1 MIQITHKS
9 SSLRKAVAQA
19 VVSVSKESTM
29 EAVIQRRVPKGD
41 VLEFARVAG
50 LFAVKKTSEMIP
62 DCHPLPVEFTQVSYE
77 LSALEI
83 RISVEVHTVYKTGV
97 EVEAMHGAS
106 VVALTL
112 YDMLKPIDKEIEI
125 SNIRLI
131 SKTGGK
137 SDALKLSLQKIMSER
152 KAVVVVCSDSVSQ
165 GLVED
170 KAGIQVQQRLHEL
183 GLQVV
188 SVVVIPDQV
197 EGIQS
202 AVREFAKQVDLI
214 LFVGGTGLSH
224 RDVTPEAVRPL
235 FTREIEGIM
244 ESARRYGQDRM
255 PFAMLS
261 RGVAGMVNETLVITM
276 PGSTKGAMETMDALF
291 PSVMHVFGVK
301 DGQRHES
308 MDESINK
315 A

>member
-9 SSLRKAVAQA
+9 NSLRKAVAQA
-19 VVSVSKESTM
+19 VVIVSKESTM
-29 EAVIQRRVPKGD
+29 DAVMHRTVPKGD

-50 LFAVKKTSEMIP
+50 LFAVKKTSDLIP

-77 LSALEI
+77 LMGLEI

-112 YDMLKPIDKEIEI
+112 YDMLKPIDKGIEI
-125 SNIRLI
+125 STIRLI

-137 SDALKLSLQKIMSER
+137 SDAMKLTLQKIIAER
-152 KAVVVVCSDSVSQ
+152 KAMVLVCSDSISQ
-165 GLVED
+165 GKAEDQAGAQVSARLVTM
-170 KAGIQVQQRLHEL
+170 
-183 GLQVV
+183 GLQVMP
-188 SVVVIPDQV
+188 VVVLPDQV
-197 EGIQS
+197 EAIQQ
-202 AVREFAKQVDLI
+202 AVHDYGSQVDLM

-224 RDVTPEAVRPL
+224 RDVTPEAIRPL
-235 FTREIEGIM
+235 LTREIEGIM
-244 ESARRYGQDRM
+244 ETARVYGQERM

-291 PSVMHVFGVK
+291 PSVMHVFAVK
-301 DGQRHES
+301 DGQKH
-308 MDESINK
+308 
-315 A
+315 

>member
-9 SSLRKAVAQA
+9 NSLRKAVAQA
-19 VVSVSKESTM
+19 VLKVSKESTM
-29 EAVIQRRVPKGD
+29 KAVIQRTVPKGD

-50 LFAVKKTSEMIP
+50 LFAVKKTSDVIP

-77 LSALEI
+77 LTELEI

-112 YDMLKPIDKEIEI
+112 YDMLKPIDKGIEI

-131 SKTGGK
+131 SKKGGK
-137 SDALKLSLQKIMSER
+137 SDAMKMSLEKIIHER
-152 KAVVVVCSDSVSQ
+152 KVMVVVCSDSVSQ
-165 GLVED
+165 GLAED
-170 KAGIQVQQRLHEL
+170 KAGVQVHARLVSMAM
-183 GLQVV
+183 QVMPIV
-188 SVVVIPDQV
+188 TLPDQL
-197 EGIQS
+197 EAIQQAIHAYGS
-202 AVREFAKQVDLI
+202 EVDLM

-224 RDVTPEAVRPL
+224 RDVTPEAIRPL
-235 FTREIEGIM
+235 LTREIDGIM
-244 ESARRYGQDRM
+244 ETARRYGQERM

-291 PSVMHVFGVK
+291 PSVMHVFAVK
-301 DGQRHES
+301 DGQKH
-308 MDESINK
+308 
-315 A
+315 

>member
-19 VVSVSKESTM
+19 VVKVSKESTI

-50 LFAVKKTSEMIP
+50 LFAVKKTSDVIP

-77 LSALEI
+77 LAELEI

-112 YDMLKPIDKEIEI
+112 YDMLKPIDKGIEI

-137 SDALKLSLQKIMSER
+137 SDAMKLSLQKIIAER
-152 KAVVVVCSDSVSQ
+152 KALVLVCSDTISQ
-165 GLVED
+165 GKAEDQAGAEVSARLVSM
-170 KAGIQVQQRLHEL
+170 
-183 GLQVV
+183 GLQVMP
-188 SVVVIPDQV
+188 VVVLPDQV
-197 EGIQS
+197 EAIQQ
-202 AVREFAKQVDLI
+202 AVHDYGLQVDLM

-224 RDVTPEAVRPL
+224 RDVTPEAIRPL
-235 FTREIEGIM
+235 LTREIEGIM
-244 ESARRYGQDRM
+244 ETARVYGQERM

-261 RGVAGMVNETLVITM
+261 RGVAGMINETLVITM

-291 PSVMHVFGVK
+291 PSVMHVFQVK
-301 DGQRHES
+301 DGQKH
-308 MDESINK
+308 
-315 A
+315 

>member
-1 MIQITHKS
+1 MIQITYKS
-9 SSLRKAVAQA
+9 NSLRKAVAQA
-19 VVSVSKESTM
+19 VVKVSKESTM
-29 EAVIQRRVPKGD
+29 KAVIQRTVPKGD

-50 LFAVKKTSEMIP
+50 LFAVKKTSDLIP

-77 LSALEI
+77 LTELEI

-106 VVALTL
+106 VAALTL
-112 YDMLKPIDKEIEI
+112 YDMLKPIDKGIEI

-137 SDALKLSLQKIMSER
+137 SDAMKMSLEKIIHER
-152 KAVVVVCSDSVSQ
+152 KAMVVVCSDSVSQ
-165 GLVED
+165 GLAED
-170 KAGIQVQQRLHEL
+170 KAGVQVHARLVSMAM
-183 GLQVV
+183 QVMPIV
-188 SVVVIPDQV
+188 TLPDQL
-197 EGIQS
+197 EAIQQAIHAYGS
-202 AVREFAKQVDLI
+202 EVDLM

-224 RDVTPEAVRPL
+224 RDVTPEAIRPL
-235 FTREIEGIM
+235 LTREIDGIM
-244 ESARRYGQDRM
+244 ETARRYGQERM

-291 PSVMHVFGVK
+291 PSVMHVFAVK
-301 DGQRHES
+301 DGQKH
-308 MDESINK
+308 
-315 A
+315 

>member
-19 VVSVSKESTM
+19 VVKVSKESTM

-50 LFAVKKTSEMIP
+50 LFAVKKTSDVIP

-77 LSALEI
+77 LAELEI

-112 YDMLKPIDKEIEI
+112 YDMLKPIDKGIEI

-137 SDALKLSLQKIMSER
+137 SDAMKLSLQKIIAES
-152 KAVVVVCSDSVSQ
+152 KALVLVCSDTISQ
-165 GLVED
+165 GKAEDQAGAEVSARLVSM
-170 KAGIQVQQRLHEL
+170 
-183 GLQVV
+183 GLQVLP
-188 SVVVIPDQV
+188 VVVLPDQV
-197 EGIQS
+197 EAIQQ
-202 AVREFAKQVDLI
+202 AVHDYGLQVDLM

-224 RDVTPEAVRPL
+224 RDVTPEAIRPL
-235 FTREIEGIM
+235 LTREIEGIM
-244 ESARRYGQDRM
+244 ETARVYGQERM

-291 PSVMHVFGVK
+291 PSVMHVFQVK
-301 DGQRHES
+301 DGQKH
-308 MDESINK
+308 
-315 A
+315 